1 MKPKPTLACLLFS
14 LLMPLSAC
22 NSVGVG
28 RSSTPAK
35 PASEETSAEDLASAE
50 LDVSSAAL
58 RLEIAEMELTSF
70 DAMQADRRAN
80 ASVELSLAK
89 KRLMQFNAFT
99 EPTRI
104 QQEELNLKSVKESA
118 AEAAEELEQ
127 IELMYK
133 DQDLNDMT
141 REFVVARGQRR
152 AENAKTRIEIR
163 EANMTAVLSTEL
175 PMERERLSL
184 GVARAE
190 QALRNLVSEKEIG
203 TRNKQLSIAG
213 AKHALEQAEKALA
226 KLQSGDSE

>member
-1 MKPKPTLACLLFS
+1 MKPNPSLAFLLFS

-28 RSSTPAK
+28 QSSTPAD
-35 PASEETSAEDLASAE
+35 PASEDASAEDQASAE
-50 LDVSSAAL
+50 LDLSNAAL
-58 RLEIAEMELTSF
+58 RMEIAELELTSF
-70 DAMQADRRAN
+70 EAMQADRRAN
-80 ASVELSLAK
+80 ANVELSLAK

-104 QQEELNLKSVKESA
+104 QQEELDLKSVKESA
-118 AEAAEELEQ
+118 AEAAEELQQ

-152 AENAKTRIEIR
+152 AENAKARIEIR
-163 EANMTAVLSTEL
+163 EANMTAVLSHEL
-175 PMERERLSL
+175 PMQREQLSL

-190 QALRNLVSEKEIG
+190 QALRNLASEKAIG

-213 AKHALEQAEKALA
+213 ARHKLEQAEKALA